1 MAGRPQ
7 VTEIA
12 GPRRN
17 PVSRRTQARRTAD
30 NRRWKSGASLVCEIT
45 GCVFCARH
53 RSHLTNHHV
62 IYVQRLRTLKADA
75 WDPRNRMTICN
86 DAHMAHH
93 KRSSVILAAALPDS
107 AYAFAREVMG
117 AGAAHEYLSRRYA
130 GDDPR
135 LDSLDAEWRLAADTT
150 AH

>member
-1 MAGRPQ
+1 MAGRPAEPPPQ
-7 VTEIA
+7 PKA
-12 GPRRN
+12 P
-17 PVSRRTQARRTAD
+17 SRRSQKQRTAD

-45 GCVFCARH
+45 GCVFCAER
-53 RSHLTNHHV
+53 RSHLTQHHV
-62 IYVQRLRTLKADA
+62 VYVQRLRTLKADA

-93 KRSSVILAAALPDS
+93 RRSKVIQVAELPDL
-107 AYAFAREVMG
+107 AFEFAREIMG

-130 GDDPR
+130 GTDPR
-135 LDSLDAEWRLAADTT
+135 LDALDAEWRLAGDTA